1 MNPALLQRGI
11 MSTGRAPGVGQ
22 PGGRIDTTAPV
33 LPQSLQSYL
42 NRPTPIDVLDK
53 YYSVLVGGVQSPE
66 PKEPLPP
73 MDPYTNPG
81 LTAADFLPGRTEFP
95 SMPPPTPVSTE
106 LPISEPGD
114 TKYTTPVAAPL
125 DSTMFAVKEKGGNWK
140 AGRRDPD
147 VENEDYWS
155 PEKYVNRVKTAARL
169 HPQRIQS
176 NMESDLEHIDK
187 LKSFGGNEQ
196 RLEELEYR
204 VNQDRRDLAINDWLD
219 TKMVNYIKNEMG
231 TPEDSVMGL
240 AKRGILHLPIEQGGR
255 TYEADVD
262 FLMDRRAEFGYPV
275 SDYGDPSLE
284 STWALASEM
293 SLDRM
298 TLGEYK
304 DRYPKDVDPWMEKAP
319 DDTIINMMPRRMGVN
334 KLGIEHI
341 IDRMKDMS
349 NPDLSGEIPDKF
361 NIDYRDYRKMS
372 VPQMIERV
380 SEFDTWRLNSIAK
393 ANAALANNAAT
404 TTVKEYDNGNKWVQI
419 GVNEQ
424 TTDKD
429 VETALGYEG
438 DTMGHCVG
446 GYCNDVINGVTRI
459 FSLRD
464 KKGQPHVTIEMVKE
478 TPFDERAEEFDRI
491 RQEFYDQHWE
501 AIHDGEMTQTD
512 LDMLADRAAK
522 MAQQNDDRGEWV
534 IQQVKGKGNAKPSE
548 KYIPMVQDFIIENK
562 YNVVGD
568 LHHTDLVPFNSLGE
582 KSKERIKRVLPD
594 FDSPYITEDQLDKVY
609 SEDVSAADFLP

>member
-1 MNPALLQRGI
+1 MNPALLQQGI
-11 MSTGRAPGVGQ
+11 MSTGRAPAVGQ

-33 LPQSLQSYL
+33 LPQALQNYL
-42 NRPTPIDVLDK
+42 NRPTPIDMLDK

-81 LTAADFLPGRTEFP
+81 LSAADFLPGRTEFP
-95 SMPPPTPVSTE
+95 SMPPPTPARTD
-106 LPISEPGD
+106 LPMIEPGD
-114 TKYTTPVAAPL
+114 NKYTTPVAAPL

-140 AGRRDPD
+140 AGRKDPD
-147 VENEDYWS
+147 VQNEDYWS
-155 PEKYVNRVKTAARL
+155 PEKYVNRVKQAARL
-169 HPQRIQS
+169 RPERIQS
-176 NMESDLEHIDK
+176 NMESDLEHIDR
-187 LKSFGGNEQ
+187 LKSSDGNEQ

-231 TPEDSVMGL
+231 TTEDPVMDL
-240 AKRGILHLPIEQGGR
+240 AKRGVLHLPIEQGGR

-262 FLMDRRAEFGYPV
+262 FLMDRRAEFGYPI
-275 SDYGDPSLE
+275 SDYSDPSLE

-319 DDTIINMMPRRMGVN
+319 DDTIINMMPRQMGIN

-349 NPDLSGEIPDKF
+349 NPDMAGEVPDKF
-361 NIDYRDYRKMS
+361 NIDYRDYKKMS
-372 VPQMIERV
+372 VPQMIERI
-380 SEFDTWRLNSIAK
+380 SEFDTWRLNSIAE

-446 GYCNDVINGVTRI
+446 GYCNDVINGVTKI

-478 TPFDERAEEFDRI
+478 TPFDQRAEEFDRI
-491 RQEFYDQHWE
+491 RQELYEQHWE
-501 AIHDGEMTQTD
+501 AIHDGQMTQAD
-512 LDMLADRAAK
+512 LDMMADRAARD
-522 MAQQNDDRGEWV
+522 AQQGGEWV
-534 IQQVKGKGNAKPSE
+534 IQQVKGKGNAKPAE

-562 YNVVGD
+562 YDVVGD
-568 LHHTDLVPFNSLGE
+568 LHHTDLVLVDSLGE
-582 KSKERIKRVLPD
+582 KAKERIKRVLPD
-594 FDSPYITEDQLDKVY
+594 LDSPYITEDQLDKVY
-609 SEDVSAADFLP
+609 SQDVSAADFLP